1 MGDAVLFHWDKRR
14 TWRGATL
21 LLVLGAPGLLLA
33 FQDGVDAKLL
43 GFAWTVAFA
52 LLAVAVYSRGART
65 EPVVTVSDEGVHDI
79 RVSATPIAWDRIA
92 RIEGFEAENVTFVG
106 LDFHDA
112 KLTLA
117 DAKLL
122 VRIIAPIHRLFRFP
136 AVSINTS
143 LLDGSDADLMA
154 AIKKFR
160 PSLIQDD

>member
-1 MGDAVLFHWDKRR
+1 MHFHWDKRR
-14 TWRGATL
+14 TWRGTVL
-21 LLVLGAPGLLLA
+21 LSALGAPGLLLA
-33 FQDGVDAKLL
+33 FQDGADAKLL
-43 GFAWTVAFA
+43 GLVWSAAFGF
-52 LLAVAVYSRGART
+52 LAAAVYSRAADT
-65 EPVVTVSDEGVHDI
+65 EPVVTVSGEGIRDK
-79 RVSATPIAWDRIA
+79 RVSATPFAWDRIA